1 MITNIEKVYEDAM
14 QLPNESKAQLAE
26 RIVNFLETHIDP
38 QIENVHLDI
47 VEQRKNEIKNSNS
60 LPHPFQGD
68 IRHDPQTAAHRCSNI
83 SRNP

>member
-47 VEQRKNEIKNSNS
+47 VEQRKNEIKNG
-60 LPHPFQGD
+60 LAKGVD
-68 IRHDPQTAAHRCSNI
+68 AHDVSFMARRVINL
-83 SRNP
+83 